1 MISTIHGQIIKIG
14 TDHLVMDIGGI
25 GFKVFVTNSTRSK
38 ATEEQKIFLYTYLIV
53 REELLALYGFESED
67 ERDIFGLLIG
77 VNGVGPRTAL
87 SLISSLSVDIIR
99 KAVLSEQPSMFH
111 KVPGIGNKTAQKI
124 ILYLQ
129 GKIKMDSSA
138 MEAMQYKD
146 VDTEVKEALVSLGYS
161 VVEAQAALQS
171 IPKDT
176 PEDLETRLKLA
187 LQYFST

>member
-14 TDHLVMDIGGI
+14 SDHLVIDISGL
-25 GFKVFVTNSTRSK
+25 GFKVFVTNSTRTK
-38 ATEEQKIFLYTYLIV
+38 FTETQRIFLYTHLIV

-67 ERDIFGLLIG
+67 EREIFGLLIG

-99 KAVLSEQPSMFH
+99 KAVSTEQPGMFNN
-111 KVPGIGNKTAQKI
+111 VPGIGNKTAQKI

-129 GKIKMDSSA
+129 GKVKIDSSA
-138 MEAMQYKD
+138 MEAMQFKD
-146 VDTEVKEALVSLGYS
+146 MDSEVQEALVSLGYS
-161 VVEAQAALQS
+161 VIEAQAALQS
-171 IPKDT
+171 IPKDA

>member
-14 TDHLVMDIGGI
+14 GDHLLIDIGGL

-38 ATEEQKIFLYTYLIV
+38 FTESQRIFLYTHLIV

-67 ERDIFGLLIG
+67 EREIFGLLIG

-99 KAVLSEQPSMFH
+99 KAVTSEQPGMFN

-129 GKIKMDSSA
+129 GKVKIDSSA
-138 MEAMQYKD
+138 MEAMQFKD
-146 VDTEVKEALVSLGYS
+146 MDSEVQEALVSLGYS
-161 VVEAQAALQS
+161 VIEAQAALQS
-171 IPKDT
+171 IPKDA